1 MIVKSQHA
9 DRSTDPHATP
19 RTREWRLSMLQQAQL
34 YLCTDARL
42 GTGDFDEFVDAAYRG
57 GVDIIQLRDKHL
69 DAGDELEYFELLAA
83 AARRHGRLFA
93 ANDRADV
100 ATLTG
105 ADILHV
111 GQRDLSVADA
121 RSLLPE
127 GTLVGLSTHSRVQA
141 EQARLGD
148 PDYYCIGPVWR
159 TPTKPGRA
167 PVTLDA
173 VRQVH
178 TQSRGDAKPWFAI
191 GGVNAETLEQVLDAG
206 ANRIVVVRAITQAD
220 DPEAAARELRSAL
233 PELATA

>member
-1 MIVKSQHA
+1 
-9 DRSTDPHATP
+9 
-19 RTREWRLSMLQQAQL
+19 MLHQAQL

-57 GVDIIQLRDKHL
+57 GVDVIQLRDKHL

-100 ATLTG
+100 ATLAG

-111 GQRDLSVADA
+111 GQRDLSIADA
-121 RSLLPE
+121 RSLLP
-127 GTLVGLSTHSRVQA
+127 GDTLVGLSTHSRVQA

-148 PDYYCIGPVWR
+148 ADYYCIGPVWR

-173 VRQVH
+173 VRQVRA
-178 TQSRGDAKPWFAI
+178 QGRGDAKPWFAI

-206 ANRIVVVRAITQAD
+206 AQRIVVVRAITQAD
-220 DPEAAARELRSAL
+220 DPEAAARELRTAL
-233 PELATA
+233 PRLPEPVTA